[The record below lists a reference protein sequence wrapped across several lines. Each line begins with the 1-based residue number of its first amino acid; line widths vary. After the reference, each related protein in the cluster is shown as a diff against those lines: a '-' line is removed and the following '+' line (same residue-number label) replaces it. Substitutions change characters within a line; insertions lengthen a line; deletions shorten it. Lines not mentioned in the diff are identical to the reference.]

1 MDEKRKPIDI
11 EILQLPAITIG
22 QYGLPIN
29 FFDLLCAIKYDDGT
43 REFMESPHIEFSYP
57 DVPGTYKVYI
67 YLDENHS
74 YGIKKWFKI
83 RIIPSNDQIDQTLK
97 IK

>member
-11 EILQLPAITIG
+11 EILQLPAMTTG

-57 DVPGTYKVYI
+57 DVPGTSEDKEFIVKF
-67 YLDENHS
+67 S
-74 YGIKKWFKI
+74 
-83 RIIPSNDQIDQTLK
+83 IDKLLS
-97 IK
+97 